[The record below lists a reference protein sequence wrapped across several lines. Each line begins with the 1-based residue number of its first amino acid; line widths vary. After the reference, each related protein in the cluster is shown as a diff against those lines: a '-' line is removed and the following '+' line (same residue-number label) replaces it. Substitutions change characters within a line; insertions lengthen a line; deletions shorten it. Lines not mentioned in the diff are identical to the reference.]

1 MLERTAHPNT
11 RTMLEAWRRMDSNP
25 GDALSHSPMMGE
37 PSSLIGN
44 IFVLREAAEGG
55 WLFRTAGQALHD
67 YFGKNVCDEDFF
79 DLWMGSDRGLA
90 RSVAEAVSSELSP
103 GVIRARGETLT
114 GRILQVEIALAPLP
128 HREGTARRLLGHYQ
142 PLGGEKLLEARPIWR
157 HAITE
162 IHAPQRQTPRKR
174 PHLKLVS
181 SRD

>member
-11 RTMLEAWRRMDSNP
+11 RTMLEAWRRMDQTS
-25 GDALSHSPMMGE
+25 GDALSHAPMMGE
-37 PSSLIGN
+37 PSALIGN
-44 IFVLREAAEGG
+44 IFVLREAADRS
-55 WLFRTAGQALHD
+55 WLFRTAGDALHS

-79 DLWMGSDRGLA
+79 DLWLGSDRSLA
-90 RSVAEAVSSELSP
+90 RSVTEAVSAEASP

-128 HREGTARRLLGHYQ
+128 HKPATARRLLGHYQ
-142 PLGGEKLLEARPIWR
+142 PLGGEKLIEKRPIWR

-162 IHAPQRQTPRKR
+162 IHAPQRQAKPKR
-174 PHLKLVS
+174 GHLHLVS

>member
-11 RTMLEAWRRMDSNP
+11 RTMLEAWRRMDQAP
-25 GDALSHSPMMGE
+25 GDVLSQTPILGE
-37 PSSLIGN
+37 PSALIGN
-44 IFVLREAAEGG
+44 IFVLREAGDG
-55 WLFRTAGQALHD
+55 CWLFRTAGEALHT

-90 RSVAEAVSSELSP
+90 RSVTEAVSAEASP

-128 HREGTARRLLGHYQ
+128 HKPATARRLLGHYQ
-142 PLGGEKLLEARPIWR
+142 PLGGEKLLESRPIWR

-162 IHAPQRQTPRKR
+162 IHAPQRQLTRRR
-174 PHLKLVS
+174 PHLQLVS